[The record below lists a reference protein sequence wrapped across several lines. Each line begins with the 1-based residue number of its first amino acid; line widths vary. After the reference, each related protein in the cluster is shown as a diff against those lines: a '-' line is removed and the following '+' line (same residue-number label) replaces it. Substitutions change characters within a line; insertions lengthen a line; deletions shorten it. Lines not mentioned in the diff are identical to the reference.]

1 MKIFNKSI
9 IILFFV
15 SAAFISACSSSDDIV
30 IVDAD
35 GDAVEIVTVN
45 GLMHTLFGH
54 YFIPCYE
61 TSTGDSVRELLTIND
76 ATWSSTADV
85 YTGVTDCSNTPAEST
100 LTATIIK
107 GETIAITGWV
117 DGPVPIAADSSAPLL
132 DNESVTTIDFTIT
145 AKTGTFF
152 SSDTVGD
159 KRTIFFVADDTDA
172 DSTGFNIRLYRDKDG
187 VVDPKASAI
196 NPYHK

>member
-1 MKIFNKSI
+1 MKLFNISI

-54 YFIPCYE
+54 YFTPCYE
-61 TSTGDSVRELLTIND
+61 TGTGDSVSELLSIND
-76 ATWSSTADV
+76 ATWSNAVDV
-85 YTGVTDCSNTPAEST
+85 YADVTDCSNTPVEST

-107 GETIAITGWV
+107 GETIAITGWI
-117 DGPVPIAADSSAPLL
+117 DGPAPIAADSSAPLS
-132 DNESVTTIDFTIT
+132 DSESVTTIDFTVT
-145 AKTGTFF
+145 AKTGAFF

-196 NPYHK
+196 NPYLK